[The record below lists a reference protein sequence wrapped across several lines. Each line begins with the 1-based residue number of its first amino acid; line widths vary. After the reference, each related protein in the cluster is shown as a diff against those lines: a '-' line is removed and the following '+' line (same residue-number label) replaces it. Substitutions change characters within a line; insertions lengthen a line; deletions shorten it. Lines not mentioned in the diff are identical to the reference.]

1 MSKSNY
7 ILFKSKRK
15 GFLVYLFLVF
25 FSIIFRVNWLNDSTA
40 SNLFNFSNMIY
51 LIIIFIYGRK
61 IGYLTSGILMIV
73 SSIFFR
79 DNNLDLIYF
88 GELVFIYEIYKRKK
102 ISIILIDLFYWLFII
117 IPVIFLCS
125 NLIKNFQYYEF
136 FHALLIFI
144 NSLLNVFLAEIILR
158 YFVFGN
164 ILKGKLNVS
173 LKDMFIHITAAMI
186 LVPFVINI
194 YIDIYNSYDYIY
206 KTNEASSKGIHSLI
220 EKSIDFWSADEI
232 LNLKMGNIVQVTKI
246 KKDIERLVDD
256 KNILIYLTDENSN
269 LILGTGSKEVRGTKI
284 VNKVSENSYKITI
297 DDGNKTK
304 IGYNLNDNY
313 ILYKDKIESGNL
325 DIFISTPMNTYRDR
339 IVQEQFS
346 QVKFLI
352 LFIFFIGLYLMVL
365 NKTLFKSAALISV
378 NTRNLP
384 YKLKNNEV
392 VNWPKSGIYEVNSF
406 IANMETMSEEMRKIF
421 KKLNKSQHKLYKL
434 AYYDNLTNLRNR
446 LSFRNKVSEYVR
458 NKEEFSIMI
467 LDIDKFKRINDT
479 LGHNAGDELLVE
491 VSKRLNEIKDSITKV
506 FRIGG
511 DEFVVVIK
519 SGDKDIIY
527 NTSLKIIEG
536 FKRDVKVNEIL
547 LNINCSMGVSIYP
560 KDSNNLDD
568 IIKFS
573 DIAMYESKAKGYGR
587 LEFFNISMKEK
598 IDRRVLIENNLT
610 EAIKNNKLKLFMQPK
625 IYKDGKSVAGFECLL
640 RWTDDEL
647 GVVYPDEF
655 ISVAE
660 ESNLIIALDEWVIKE
675 GLKINKNL
683 QDKNIAFVPVSINI
697 SGKHFTKDYL
707 IDSVKNNLE
716 RFQIEPKYLKLEV
729 TESVLIEETEKAIKN
744 MEKLKSLGVK
754 ISMDDFGKGYSSLT
768 QLIQLPIEE
777 LKVDREFIKE
787 VNKDTR
793 KKNIV
798 KLIVNTAKELGLNIV
813 AEGVENDDEKK
824 YVIDSGC
831 DEVQGYYYS
840 KPLPEEEFIK
850 YLKEKKNYE

>member
-1 MSKSNY
+1 MSKRDNH
-7 ILFKSKRK
+7 LFKSKRRA
-15 GFLVYLFLVF
+15 FLVYLILVF
-25 FSIIFRVNWLNDSTA
+25 FSIILRTNWLKDSTA

-61 IGYLTSGILMIV
+61 IGYLTSGTLILLQ
-73 SSIFFR
+73 SFFLK
-79 DNNLDLIYF
+79 DNTLGVICFSELI
-88 GELVFIYEIYKRKK
+88 FIYEIYKRKK
-102 ISIILIDLFYWLFII
+102 ISIILIDLVYWVFIV
-117 IPVIFLCS
+117 IPVIFLCN
-125 NLIKNFQYYEF
+125 NLIKDFQYYEF
-136 FHALLIFI
+136 FDALLIFI
-144 NSLLNVFLAEIILR
+144 NSLLNTFLAEIVLR

-164 ILKGKLNVS
+164 VFRGKLNIS
-173 LKDMFIHITAAMI
+173 LKDMLIHITAAMI
-186 LVPFVINI
+186 LVPFIINI

-206 KTNEASSKGIHSLI
+206 KTNEESARGIHNLI
-220 EKSIDFWSADEI
+220 EKSMDFWTADEI
-232 LNLKMGNIVQVTKI
+232 LNLKMGNIVEVAKI
-246 KKDIERLVDD
+246 KKDINGVVEER
-256 KNILIYLTDENSN
+256 NITIYISDENGK
-269 LILGTGSKEVRGTKI
+269 LILGTGKKFNGKAI
-284 VNKVSENSYKITI
+284 INKVSERSYKITI
-297 DDGNKTK
+297 DDGNKNK

-313 ILYKDKIESGNL
+313 ILYKDKIENGNL
-325 DIFISTPMNTYRDR
+325 DIYISTPMNTYRDR
-339 IVQEQFS
+339 IVQEQIS
-346 QVKFLI
+346 QIKFLI
-352 LFIFFIGLYLMVL
+352 LFIFFIGLYLIVL
-365 NKTLFKSAALISV
+365 NKTIFKSATAISE

-384 YKLKNNEV
+384 YKIKNNEI
-392 VNWPKSGIYEVNSF
+392 VNWPNSGIYEVNSF
-406 IANMETMSEEMRKIF
+406 ISNIETMSEEMRKIF

-446 LSFRNKVSEYVR
+446 LSFRNKVTEYVKE
-458 NKEEFSIMI
+458 NEEFSII
-467 LDIDKFKRINDT
+467 LLDIDKFKSINDT

-491 VSKRLNEIKDSITKV
+491 VSKRLKEIKDSITKV
-506 FRIGG
+506 YRIGG
-511 DEFVVVIK
+511 DEFVVLVK
-519 SGDKDIIY
+519 SGDEEIIS
-527 NTSLKIIEG
+527 NKSLKIIDE

-560 KDSNNLDD
+560 KDSSNIND
-568 IIKFS
+568 IIKFA
-573 DIAMYESKAKGYGR
+573 DIAMYESKAKGYGK
-587 LEFFNISMKEK
+587 LEFFNVLMKEK

-683 QDKNIAFVPVSINI
+683 QDKNILFVPVSINI

-707 IDSVKNNLE
+707 IDSVKKNLKKYN
-716 RFQIEPKYLKLEV
+716 IDPKYLKLEV
-729 TESVLIEETEKAIKN
+729 TESVLIEDTKKAIEN
-744 MEKLKSLGVK
+744 MENIKSIGVK

-768 QLIQLPIEE
+768 QLIRLPIEE

-787 VNKDTR
+787 VNKDVK

-831 DEVQGYYYS
+831 DEVQGYFYS

-850 YLKEKKNYE
+850 YLKERAKYE

>member
-1 MSKSNY
+1 MGKRDNY
-7 ILFKSKRK
+7 LFKSKRRA
-15 GFLVYLFLVF
+15 FLVYLVLVF
-25 FSIIFRVNWLNDSTA
+25 FSIILRTNWLNDSTA

-61 IGYLTSGILMIV
+61 IGYLTSGILILFH
-73 SSIFFR
+73 SFFLN
-79 DNNLDLIYF
+79 DNSLGLIYF
-88 GELVFIYEIYKRKK
+88 GELIFIYEIYKRKK
-102 ISIILIDLFYWLFII
+102 ISIILIDLVCWLFII
-117 IPVIFLCS
+117 IPVIFLCN
-125 NLIKNFQYYEF
+125 NLIKDFQYYEF
-136 FHALLIFI
+136 FDALLIFI
-144 NSLLNVFLAEIILR
+144 NSLLNTFLAEIVLR

-164 ILKGKLNVS
+164 IFKGKLNIS

-186 LVPFVINI
+186 LVPFIINI

-206 KTNEASSKGIHSLI
+206 KTNEESAKGIHSLI
-220 EKSIDFWSADEI
+220 EKSMDFWTADEI
-232 LNLKMGNIVQVTKI
+232 LNLKMGNIVEVTKI
-246 KKDIERLVDD
+246 KKDINRVVEER
-256 KNILIYLTDENSN
+256 NITIYISDEKGH
-269 LILGTGSKEVRGTKI
+269 LILGTGKKVNGKAI
-284 VNKVSENSYKITI
+284 VNKVSEHSYKITI
-297 DDGNKTK
+297 DDGNKNK

-313 ILYKDKIESGNL
+313 ILYKDKIENGNL
-325 DIFISTPMNTYRDR
+325 DIYISTPMNTYRDR
-339 IVQEQFS
+339 IVQEQIS
-346 QVKFLI
+346 QIKFLI
-352 LFIFFIGLYLMVL
+352 LFIFFIGLYLIVL
-365 NKTLFKSAALISV
+365 NKTLFKSATAISE

-406 IANMETMSEEMRKIF
+406 ISNMETMSEEMRKIF

-446 LSFRNKVSEYVR
+446 LSFRNKVTEYVKG
-458 NKEEFSIMI
+458 NEEFSIML
-467 LDIDKFKRINDT
+467 LDIDKFKSINDT

-491 VSKRLNEIKDSITKV
+491 VSKRLKEIKDSITKV
-506 FRIGG
+506 YRIGG
-511 DEFVVVIK
+511 DEFVVLVK
-519 SGDKDIIY
+519 SGDEEIIS
-527 NTSLKIIEG
+527 NKSLKIIEG

-560 KDSNNLDD
+560 KDSKNIDD
-568 IIKFS
+568 IIKFA
-573 DIAMYESKAKGYGR
+573 DIAMYESKAKGYGK
-587 LEFFNISMKEK
+587 LEFFNITMKEK

-625 IYKDGKSVAGFECLL
+625 IYKDGKSIAGFECLL
-640 RWTDDEL
+640 RWTDEEL

-660 ESNLIIALDEWVIKE
+660 ESNLIISLDEWVIKE

-683 QDKNIAFVPVSINI
+683 QDKNILFVPVSINI

-707 IDSVKNNLE
+707 IDSVKRNLKKYN
-716 RFQIEPKYLKLEV
+716 IDPKYLKLEV
-729 TESVLIEETEKAIKN
+729 TESVLIEDTKKAIEN
-744 MEKLKSLGVK
+744 MEKLKSIGVK

-768 QLIQLPIEE
+768 QLIRLPIEE

-787 VNKDTR
+787 VNKDVR

-831 DEVQGYYYS
+831 DEVQGYFYS

-850 YLKEKKNYE
+850 YLKERAKYE

>member
-1 MSKSNY
+1 MSKRDNH
-7 ILFKSKRK
+7 LFKSKRRA
-15 GFLVYLFLVF
+15 FLVYLFLVF
-25 FSIIFRVNWLNDSTA
+25 FSIILRTNWLNDSTA

-61 IGYLTSGILMIV
+61 IGYFTSGILIV
-73 SSIFFR
+73 FSSFFLK
-79 DNNLDLIYF
+79 DNSLDLIYF

-102 ISIILIDLFYWLFII
+102 ISIILLDLVCWLFII
-117 IPVIFLCS
+117 IPVIFLCK
-125 NLIKNFQYYEF
+125 NLIKDFQYYEF
-136 FHALLIFI
+136 FDALLIFI
-144 NSLLNVFLAEIILR
+144 NSLLNTFLAEIILR

-164 ILKGKLNVS
+164 ILKGKLNIS

-186 LVPFVINI
+186 LVPFIINI

-206 KTNEASSKGIHSLI
+206 KTNEESANGIHSLI
-220 EKSIDFWSADEI
+220 EKSIDFWDADEI
-232 LNLKMGNIVQVTKI
+232 LNLKMGNIVEVAKI
-246 KKDIERLVDD
+246 KKDIKRLVDD
-256 KNILIYLTDENSN
+256 RNILIYLTDENGHI
-269 LILGTGSKEVRGTKI
+269 ILATGSREVNPNII
-284 VNKVSENSYKITI
+284 VNKVSEKSYKVTL
-297 DDGNKTK
+297 DNGNKAK
-304 IGYNLNDNY
+304 IGYNLNDSS
-313 ILYKDKIESGNL
+313 ILYKDKIENGNL
-325 DIFISTPMNTYRDR
+325 DIYISTPMNAYRER

-346 QVKFLI
+346 QIKFLI
-352 LFIFFIGLYLMVL
+352 LFIFFIGLYLIVL
-365 NKTLFKSAALISV
+365 NKTLFKSAALISI

-392 VNWPKSGIYEVNSF
+392 VNWPKSGISEVNSF
-406 IANMETMSEEMRKIF
+406 ISNMETMSEEMRKIF

-446 LSFRNKVSEYVR
+446 LSFRNKITEYVKE
-458 NKEEFSIMI
+458 NEEFSVMI
-467 LDIDKFKRINDT
+467 LDIDKFKSINDT

-506 FRIGG
+506 YRIGG

-519 SGDKDIIY
+519 SGDEETIF

-536 FKRDVKVNEIL
+536 FKRAIKVNEVF

-573 DIAMYESKAKGYGR
+573 DIAMYESKAKGYGK
-587 LEFFNISMKEK
+587 LEFFNLAMKEK

-610 EAIKNNKLKLFMQPK
+610 EAIKNNNLKLFMQPK
-625 IYKDGKSVAGFECLL
+625 IYKDGKSIAGFECLL

-707 IDSVKNNLE
+707 INSVKNNLE
-716 RFQIEPKYLKLEV
+716 RFNIEPRYLKLEV
-729 TESVLIEETEKAIKN
+729 TESVLIEDTKKAIEN

-850 YLKEKKNYE
+850 YLKERTRYE